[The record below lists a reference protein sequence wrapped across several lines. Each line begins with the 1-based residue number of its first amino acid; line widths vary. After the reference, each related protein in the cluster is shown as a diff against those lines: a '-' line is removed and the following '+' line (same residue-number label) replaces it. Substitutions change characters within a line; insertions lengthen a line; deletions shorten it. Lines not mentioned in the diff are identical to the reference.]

1 MGRNLETVCQM
12 LIPMAPKE
20 NISYIDN
27 DDRTLLIL
35 AIQKGM
41 KLVCEMLISRMIED
55 KSLDILNHVI
65 SKGKLKGESALS
77 LAKKQE
83 GFEDICKS
91 LQTQQDAYEDE
102 EKFEE
107 PLPKKTILE
116 DINELSIKMKD
127 SANIN
132 KNIVE
137 YSIDNK
143 IKKLSEDSDLSKIH
157 KDIQDIIDYNN
168 NSKEKLLALKDHLN
182 QIIDAQTI
190 NTEQQISLEA
200 LGDVSVEFSNFR
212 GV

>member
-91 LQTQQDAYEDE
+91 LQTQQDAYEEPKQKKYE

-107 PLPKKTILE
+107 PLPKKRFWKILM
-116 DINELSIKMKD
+116 N
-127 SANIN
+127 
-132 KNIVE
+132 
-137 YSIDNK
+137 YQ
-143 IKKLSEDSDLSKIH
+143 SK
-157 KDIQDIIDYNN
+157 
-168 NSKEKLLALKDHLN
+168 
-182 QIIDAQTI
+182 
-190 NTEQQISLEA
+190 
-200 LGDVSVEFSNFR
+200 
-212 GV
+212 